1 MVSNLD
7 DKENK
12 MRTFNRI
19 KLDPPKQSDFKRLL
33 EMARPEDKLCIALSS
48 LYGLR
53 KSEIAGLC
61 GDDILWDKH
70 SIIVHSDRIKTK
82 DMEWVRKEMPQ
93 DSKSIRRIELAPE
106 VMDMIPHVGQKDFVI
121 RLNPDGITYRFE
133 RLKKKAKV
141 TCHFHELRNYSDSIR
156 SEIIGS

>member
-1 MVSNLD
+1 MSNLD
-7 DKENK
+7 DKEK
-12 MRTFNRI
+12 RMRTFKRI

-33 EMARPEDKLCIALSS
+33 EMARPEEKLCIALSS
-48 LYGLR
+48 LYNLR
-53 KSEIAGLC
+53 RSEIAGLC
-61 GDDILWDKH
+61 GEDILWDMH
-70 SIIVHSDRIKTK
+70 SIYVHTDRVKTK
-82 DMEWVRKEMPQ
+82 DMEWVRKEMLP
-93 DSKSIRRIELAPE
+93 KSIRRIELAPE